1 MRVGGG
7 LLGLVGDMV
16 RRSEENAAAE
26 RQRENVLVA
35 AAGYGRNMPEESM
48 NTQPAGMQLAPGMN
62 LADLVGESMR
72 YAQEMTV
79 RTGSAKE
86 GVLPPA
92 DQLRRDYLVFLGY
105 LHNPEHADP
114 VQQVGMVNS
123 VLRMNLTPQAYFQL
137 RNDNS
142 LDPEVP
148 ERVPESLKYFVQDDQ
163 AGGSGPINSGFC
175 MSRFLV
181 NTFRDLGHTY
191 ICFGGVSE
199 LELNRLTVYIKMMNR
214 YLQEKGL
221 FHTMDPFRKG
231 ETGAPYFG
239 LPVNPEDTGGI
250 NMPGSGGIDMPGSG
264 GINMPGSGGINM
276 PGAGGINM
284 PGSGGIDMP
293 GSKGIDMPGAGTT
306 EAVASESLEGRG
318 GFSLGDRDG
327 ESLGERGGFS
337 LGDRDGESLGER
349 GGFSLGDR
357 DGESLGE
364 RGSLSPGGRDA
375 LGFAEGEGLGLGD
388 RDDFYL

>member
-35 AAGYGRNMPEESM
+35 AAGYGRNIPGESVS
-48 NTQPAGMQLAPGMN
+48 TQQTGMQLAPGMN

-250 NMPGSGGIDMPGSG
+250 NMPGSGGI
-264 GINMPGSGGINM
+264 NMPGAGGINM

>member
-35 AAGYGRNMPEESM
+35 AAGYGRNIPGESM
-48 NTQPAGMQLAPGMN
+48 NTQQTGMQLAPGMN

-79 RTGSAKE
+79 RMGSAKE

-199 LELNRLTVYIKMMNR
+199 LELNRLTVYIKMMNH

-250 NMPGSGGIDMPGSG
+250 NMPGA
-264 GINMPGSGGINM
+264 GGINM

-293 GSKGIDMPGAGTT
+293 GSKGINMPGSGGIDMPGSKGINMPGAGTR

>member
-1 MRVGGG
+1 MRIGGG
-7 LLGLVGDMV
+7 VLGLVGDMV
-16 RRSEENAAAE
+16 RRSEENAAAQ
-26 RQRENVLVA
+26 RQRESVLVA
-35 AAGYGRNMPEESM
+35 TAGYGRNMPEESM

-72 YAQEMTV
+72 YAQEMTM

-250 NMPGSGGIDMPGSG
+250 NMPGA
-264 GINMPGSGGINM
+264 GGINM
-276 PGAGGINM
+276 PGAGEEEWT
-284 PGSGGIDMP
+284 DE
-293 GSKGIDMPGAGTT
+293 DRT
-306 EAVASESLEGRG
+306 GRRRR
-318 GFSLGDRDG
+318 S
-327 ESLGERGGFS
+327 
-337 LGDRDGESLGER
+337 
-349 GGFSLGDR
+349 
-357 DGESLGE
+357 
-364 RGSLSPGGRDA
+364 
-375 LGFAEGEGLGLGD
+375 
-388 RDDFYL
+388 